1 MITVGGHGYNIL
13 GVVSVNTS
21 FSTEELK
28 SQWRL
33 ADTVLVKDN
42 ELLLLPNPPSLIAV
56 VADWILPALMLDNN
70 SYKKVYYCHETNTT
84 RLYRKRSTIY
94 DV

>member
-1 MITVGGHGYNIL
+1 MKIVSVGGKGYIVL

-33 ADTVLVKDN
+33 ADTILRKDN
-42 ELLLLPNPPSLIAV
+42 
-56 VADWILPALMLDNN
+56 DWYICMEIIDAEFFD
-70 SYKKVYYCHETNTT
+70 
-84 RLYRKRSTIY
+84 I
-94 DV
+94 

>member
-1 MITVGGHGYNIL
+1 VKIVSVGDNGYIVL

-33 ADTVLVKDN
+33 ADTILRKDN
-42 ELLLLPNPPSLIAV
+42 
-56 VADWILPALMLDNN
+56 DWYVCMKIIDAEFFN
-70 SYKKVYYCHETNTT
+70 
-84 RLYRKRSTIY
+84 I
-94 DV
+94 

>member
-1 MITVGGHGYNIL
+1 MKRITVGDNGYIIL

-33 ADTVLVKDN
+33 ADTILRKDN
-42 ELLLLPNPPSLIAV
+42 
-56 VADWILPALMLDNN
+56 DWYICMRIIDAEFFDF
-70 SYKKVYYCHETNTT
+70 
-84 RLYRKRSTIY
+84 
-94 DV
+94 

>member
-1 MITVGGHGYNIL
+1 MKIIHLGGNGYNVL

-33 ADTVLVKDN
+33 ADTILRKDN
-42 ELLLLPNPPSLIAV
+42 
-56 VADWILPALMLDNN
+56 DWYICMKIIDAEFFD
-70 SYKKVYYCHETNTT
+70 
-84 RLYRKRSTIY
+84 I
-94 DV
+94 

>member
-1 MITVGGHGYNIL
+1 MKIVSVGDNGYIVL

-33 ADTVLVKDN
+33 ADTILRKDN
-42 ELLLLPNPPSLIAV
+42 EWYVCMEIIN
-56 VADWILPALMLDNN
+56 ADF
-70 SYKKVYYCHETNTT
+70 
-84 RLYRKRSTIY
+84 Y
-94 DV
+94 DI

>member
-1 MITVGGHGYNIL
+1 MKIVSIGDKGYIVL

-33 ADTVLVKDN
+33 ADTILRKDN
-42 ELLLLPNPPSLIAV
+42 
-56 VADWILPALMLDNN
+56 DWYVCMKIIDAEFFN
-70 SYKKVYYCHETNTT
+70 
-84 RLYRKRSTIY
+84 I
-94 DV
+94 

>member
-1 MITVGGHGYNIL
+1 MRIVTVGDNGYIVL

-33 ADTVLVKDN
+33 ADTILQKNN
-42 ELLLLPNPPSLIAV
+42 EFYI
-56 VADWILPALMLDNN
+56 
-70 SYKKVYYCHETNTT
+70 CQ
-84 RLYRKRSTIY
+84 TII
-94 DV
+94 DAEFSDI

>member
-1 MITVGGHGYNIL
+1 VKIVSVGDKGYIVL

-33 ADTVLVKDN
+33 ADTILRKDN
-42 ELLLLPNPPSLIAV
+42 EWYVCMEIIDA
-56 VADWILPALMLDNN
+56 
-70 SYKKVYYCHETNTT
+70 EF
-84 RLYRKRSTIY
+84 Y
-94 DV
+94 DI

>member
-33 ADTVLVKDN
+33 ADTILQKNN
-42 ELLLLPNPPSLIAV
+42 EFYICQTMIDAEFSEI
-56 VADWILPALMLDNN
+56 
-70 SYKKVYYCHETNTT
+70 
-84 RLYRKRSTIY
+84 
-94 DV
+94 

>member
-1 MITVGGHGYNIL
+1 MKIVTIGDDGYIVL

-33 ADTVLVKDN
+33 ADTILRKDN
-42 ELLLLPNPPSLIAV
+42 EWYVCMKIIDAEFF
-56 VADWILPALMLDNN
+56 DI
-70 SYKKVYYCHETNTT
+70 
-84 RLYRKRSTIY
+84 
-94 DV
+94 

>member
-1 MITVGGHGYNIL
+1 MKLVHLGGKGYIVL

-33 ADTVLVKDN
+33 ADTILQKEN
-42 ELLLLPNPPSLIAV
+42 ELYICQMIIDAEFSEI
-56 VADWILPALMLDNN
+56 
-70 SYKKVYYCHETNTT
+70 
-84 RLYRKRSTIY
+84 
-94 DV
+94 

>member
-1 MITVGGHGYNIL
+1 MKTISLGDKGYIVL

-33 ADTVLVKDN
+33 ADTILRKDN
-42 ELLLLPNPPSLIAV
+42 
-56 VADWILPALMLDNN
+56 DWYVCMEIIDAEFFD
-70 SYKKVYYCHETNTT
+70 
-84 RLYRKRSTIY
+84 I
-94 DV
+94 

>member
-1 MITVGGHGYNIL
+1 MITVGDHGYIVL

-33 ADTVLVKDN
+33 ADTILIKDN
-42 ELLLLPNPPSLIAV
+42 E
-56 VADWILPALMLDNN
+56 
-70 SYKKVYYCHETNTT
+70 YYICETIINAEF
-84 RLYRKRSTIY
+84 S
-94 DV
+94 DFNA

>member
-1 MITVGGHGYNIL
+1 MNKVSVGDKGYIVL

-33 ADTVLVKDN
+33 ADTILRKDN
-42 ELLLLPNPPSLIAV
+42 EWYVCMEIIDAEFF
-56 VADWILPALMLDNN
+56 DI
-70 SYKKVYYCHETNTT
+70 
-84 RLYRKRSTIY
+84 
-94 DV
+94 

>member
-1 MITVGGHGYNIL
+1 MNKVSIGDKGYIVL

-33 ADTVLVKDN
+33 ADTILRKDN
-42 ELLLLPNPPSLIAV
+42 EWYVCMEIIDAEFF
-56 VADWILPALMLDNN
+56 DI
-70 SYKKVYYCHETNTT
+70 
-84 RLYRKRSTIY
+84 
-94 DV
+94 

>member
-1 MITVGGHGYNIL
+1 VKIVTAGGNGYNVL

-33 ADTVLVKDN
+33 ADTILIKDN
-42 ELLLLPNPPSLIAV
+42 E
-56 VADWILPALMLDNN
+56 
-70 SYKKVYYCHETNTT
+70 YYICETIINAEF
-84 RLYRKRSTIY
+84 S
-94 DV
+94 DFNA

>member
-1 MITVGGHGYNIL
+1 MKIVTIGDVGYIVL

-33 ADTVLVKDN
+33 ADTILRKNN
-42 ELLLLPNPPSLIAV
+42 EWYICMEIIDA
-56 VADWILPALMLDNN
+56 
-70 SYKKVYYCHETNTT
+70 EF
-84 RLYRKRSTIY
+84 Y
-94 DV
+94 DF

>member
-1 MITVGGHGYNIL
+1 MKIVSVGDNGYIVL

-33 ADTVLVKDN
+33 ADTILRKDN
-42 ELLLLPNPPSLIAV
+42 
-56 VADWILPALMLDNN
+56 DWYVCMEIIDAEFFD
-70 SYKKVYYCHETNTT
+70 
-84 RLYRKRSTIY
+84 I
-94 DV
+94 

>member
-1 MITVGGHGYNIL
+1 MKIVSIGDKGYLVL

-33 ADTVLVKDN
+33 ADTILRKDN
-42 ELLLLPNPPSLIAV
+42 
-56 VADWILPALMLDNN
+56 DWYVCMEIIDAEFFD
-70 SYKKVYYCHETNTT
+70 
-84 RLYRKRSTIY
+84 I
-94 DV
+94 

>member
-1 MITVGGHGYNIL
+1 MKIVSIGDNGYIVL

-33 ADTVLVKDN
+33 ADTILRKDN
-42 ELLLLPNPPSLIAV
+42 EWYVCMEIIDA
-56 VADWILPALMLDNN
+56 
-70 SYKKVYYCHETNTT
+70 EF
-84 RLYRKRSTIY
+84 Y
-94 DV
+94 DI

>member
-1 MITVGGHGYNIL
+1 MKKIHLGGKGYIVL

-33 ADTVLVKDN
+33 ADTILQKEN
-42 ELLLLPNPPSLIAV
+42 ELYICQTMIDAEFYE
-56 VADWILPALMLDNN
+56 I
-70 SYKKVYYCHETNTT
+70 
-84 RLYRKRSTIY
+84 
-94 DV
+94 

>member
-1 MITVGGHGYNIL
+1 VRRVSIGDKGYIVL

-33 ADTVLVKDN
+33 ADTILRKDN
-42 ELLLLPNPPSLIAV
+42 EWYVCCEIIDAEFI
-56 VADWILPALMLDNN
+56 DI
-70 SYKKVYYCHETNTT
+70 
-84 RLYRKRSTIY
+84 
-94 DV
+94 

>member
-1 MITVGGHGYNIL
+1 MKKIHLGGKGYIVL

-33 ADTVLVKDN
+33 ADTILQKDN
-42 ELLLLPNPPSLIAV
+42 EFYICQTMIEAEFSDI
-56 VADWILPALMLDNN
+56 
-70 SYKKVYYCHETNTT
+70 
-84 RLYRKRSTIY
+84 
-94 DV
+94 

>member
-1 MITVGGHGYNIL
+1 MKRVSVGDKGYIVL

-33 ADTVLVKDN
+33 ADTILRKDN
-42 ELLLLPNPPSLIAV
+42 
-56 VADWILPALMLDNN
+56 DWYICMEIIDA
-70 SYKKVYYCHETNTT
+70 EF
-84 RLYRKRSTIY
+84 Y
-94 DV
+94 DF

>member
-1 MITVGGHGYNIL
+1 MKRVSVGDKGYIVL

-33 ADTVLVKDN
+33 ADTILRKDN
-42 ELLLLPNPPSLIAV
+42 
-56 VADWILPALMLDNN
+56 DWYVCMEILDAEFFDF
-70 SYKKVYYCHETNTT
+70 
-84 RLYRKRSTIY
+84 
-94 DV
+94 

>member
-1 MITVGGHGYNIL
+1 MKKIHLGGKGYIVL

-33 ADTVLVKDN
+33 ADTILQKEN
-42 ELLLLPNPPSLIAV
+42 EFYICQMIIGAEFSEI
-56 VADWILPALMLDNN
+56 
-70 SYKKVYYCHETNTT
+70 
-84 RLYRKRSTIY
+84 
-94 DV
+94 